1 MSKKIKYLTLLGSVG
16 LATGVGAQVYLCQQ
30 CNPGTYAGYGATSCT
45 PCQAGTFTNVSG
57 STSCTP
63 CSAGSFSKSGATS
76 CTQCS
81 AGTVSASRANMC
93 TSCTPGW
100 YQDEAGKSSCK
111 QCGAGTRS
119 NHVNGSTG
127 CIQCPA
133 NTYAPAGS
141 SSCTACG
148 YWETSS
154 AGSSSCTGLKY
165 EIESTVAKVTSQGT
179 PHYRWNNCFGCLS
192 SNTTGTLTPGFY
204 LIVLGGGDGGE
215 TGDFSLQKF
224 TKLYGEG
231 AQLKYM
237 IKVTSNTSYQI
248 SAGAAGISTYDNYGG
263 NSDDAG
269 SEWYDPNATG
279 GGGGSWAKIG
289 DTYYIAGGGGGAAYS
304 IIPSYNPSNL
314 VTASGGS
321 GGSVGSGGKGG
332 TQYADD
338 SDEGRDYYSY
348 PGTDGGKSGGDI
360 SKGYEGSRAN
370 NSCPTL
376 QSSPYGG
383 TGSVISKI
391 SCPGFNRMF
400 CYHVETDSDNDD
412 HVTISEIS
420 NADQCKGDNGTYV
433 FYYKDAG
440 NGRVSHSDNTGGRFA
455 DKLCKNCAA
464 IYKIK

>member
-154 AGSSSCTGLKY
+154 AGSTSCTGLKY
-165 EIESTVAKVTSQGT
+165 EIESTVDYVYAG
-179 PHYRWNNCFGCLS
+179 FGS
-192 SNTTGTLTPGFY
+192 KSGTLSPGFY
-204 LIVLGGGDGGE
+204 LIR
-215 TGDFSLQKF
+215 
-224 TKLYGEG
+224 LYGGNGGTSEVPLPNVTPYGKG
-231 AQLKYM
+231 AKLKYM
-237 IKVTSNTSYQI
+237 IKVTSDTPYTI
-248 SAGAAGISTYDNYGG
+248 AAGENGTSTYYSYGDS
-263 NSDDAG
+263 SDSDGWDGYSA
-269 SEWYDPNATG
+269 NATG

-289 DTYYIAGGGGGAAYS
+289 DTYYIAGGGGGV
-304 IIPSYNPSNL
+304 SYAELPTSGHYN
-314 VTASGGS
+314 VTASGGNGGSAGS
-321 GGSVGSGGKGG
+321 GGSGGNQWNYNGEDDDYLGGTKGG
-332 TQYADD
+332 SSPKAPNP
-338 SDEGRDYYSY
+338 SN
-348 PGTDGGKSGGDI
+348 
-360 SKGYEGSRAN
+360 GYEGSASSA
-370 NSCPTL
+370 SCPTF

-383 TGSVISKI
+383 TGSAISKI
-391 SCPGFNRMF
+391 PCPGFNRMF
-400 CYHVETDSDNDD
+400 CHTWTDGGESSSD
-412 HVTISEIS
+412 TYSTKEIS
-420 NADQCKGDNGTYV
+420 NASQCSGGDNHWV
-433 FYYKDAG
+433 LYYKDAE
-440 NGRVSHSDNTGGRFA
+440 NGKVSHSDNTGGRF
-455 DKLCKNCAA
+455 DNLKPIDNVFWSVGVE